1 MSTNAVKTFKF
12 TSRGKLIE
20 ETVEEAKTPTTPKI
34 KGAKDFEGSDS
45 EDEDDQKKMEAL

>member
-12 TSRGKLIE
+12 TSIGKLIE

-34 KGAKDFEGSDS
+34 IGINDAEGSDS
-45 EDEDDQKKMEAL
+45 DDEDNQRKIEAL